1 MELNYQ
7 LLRRREIID
16 ILDGDTTIEEYNG
29 VEVAMPYLSGPTL
42 CELSTKFGYAQTY
55 KWGKGSTNLSR
66 WKYLDNLLEYCIKT
80 NKVSLL
86 LTYMLDK
93 ERFQSVLC
101 KMNSADEIENTYKYI
116 YNKIIEKINS
126 LLYFG
131 GNELKLVG
139 KQYIVTKIDSEIE
152 IETPNIKIID
162 REYIKELSERAM
174 KDIDEGSLDS
184 AITKARTILEETFC
198 YVIEQK
204 GENADSSGEI
214 KKLYK
219 QVKDLYNMH
228 SDKQMDVRINKILS
242 GLESIVSGI
251 TEMRNNGS
259 DSHGLG
265 NKRINILSYHARL
278 AVNAAVIMA
287 EFILAVAQ
295 KQNSN
300 PV

>member
-7 LLRRREIID
+7 LLRKRQIID
-16 ILDGDTTIEEYNG
+16 ILNGDTTIEEYNG
-29 VEVAMPYLSGPTL
+29 IKVAMPYLSGPML
-42 CELSTKFGYAQTY
+42 CDLSNMFGYAQEY
-55 KWGKGSTNLSR
+55 KWGKGFVNLSR
-66 WKYLDNLLEYCIKT
+66 WQYMNNLLEYCIKT

-86 LTYMLDK
+86 LSYMLDK

-101 KMNSADEIENTYKYI
+101 KINSAEEIENTYKHI
-116 YNKIIEKINS
+116 YNKIIGAINS

-139 KQYIVTKIDSEIE
+139 KQYIVTKIDSKIE

-184 AITKARTILEETFC
+184 AITKSRTILEETFC

-204 GENADSSGEI
+204 AEIPDSSGDI

-228 SDKQMDVRINKILS
+228 ADKQMDIRINKILS
-242 GLESIVSGI
+242 GLENIVSGI
-251 TEMRNNGS
+251 AEMRNNGS

-265 NKRINILSYHARL
+265 NKRINILEYHARL